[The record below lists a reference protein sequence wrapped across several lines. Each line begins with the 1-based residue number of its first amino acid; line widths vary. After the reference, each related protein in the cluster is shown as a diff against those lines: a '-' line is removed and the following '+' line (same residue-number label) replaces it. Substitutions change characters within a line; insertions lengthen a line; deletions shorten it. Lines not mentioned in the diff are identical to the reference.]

1 MPSPSN
7 LGVLLGQLAMALLVG
22 VITAYQPGINA
33 RFADHTPSKLHGG
46 VANFAVGLVGMLI
59 VTAACRTGLPTTERL
74 GAAPWWA
81 WTGGLCGA
89 FFVTMSLAL
98 VPKMGTGNYLVGMI
112 AGQLIGSMVID
123 HFGHLGLPVH
133 GFTWGRAVGI
143 VLVMA
148 GVCCIKWL

>member
-22 VITAYQPGINA
+22 VVTAYQPGINA

-89 FFVTMSLAL
+89 FFVTMSLVL

>member
-1 MPSPSN
+1 MPASSN
-7 LGVLLGQLAMALLVG
+7 VMLVVGQLTMALLVG
-22 VITAYQPGINA
+22 LVTAYQPGINA
-33 RFADHTPSKLHGG
+33 RLAAHTPSKLHGG
-46 VANFAVGLVGMLI
+46 VANFATGLVAMVI
-59 VTAACRTGLPTTERL
+59 VTAACRTGLPTIERL

-98 VPKMGTGNYLVGMI
+98 VPIMGTGNYLVGMI
-112 AGQLIGSMVID
+112 AGQLVGSMVID
-123 HFGHLGLPVH
+123 HFGHLGLPVQD
-133 GFTWGRAVGI
+133 FTWGRAVGI

>member
-1 MPSPSN
+1 M
-7 LGVLLGQLAMALLVG
+7 LVVGQLTMALLVG
-22 VITAYQPGINA
+22 LVTAYQPGINA
-33 RFADHTPSKLHGG
+33 RLAAHTPSKLHGG
-46 VANFAVGLVGMLI
+46 VANFATGLVAMVI
-59 VTAACRTGLPTTERL
+59 VTAACRTGLPTIERL

-98 VPKMGTGNYLVGMI
+98 VPIMGTGNYLVGMI
-112 AGQLIGSMVID
+112 AGQLVGSMVID
-123 HFGHLGLPVH
+123 HFGHLGLPMQD
-133 GFTWGRAVGI
+133 FTWGRAVGI

>member
-1 MPSPSN
+1 MPAPTN
-7 LGVLLGQLAMALLVG
+7 LTMLVGNLAMAVVVGLV
-22 VITAYQPGINA
+22 TAYQPGINA
-33 RFADHTPSKLHGG
+33 RLADHTPSKLYGG
-46 VANFAVGLVGMLI
+46 VANFATGLVAMVV
-59 VTAACRTGLPTTERL
+59 VTAAYRVGMPSVERL

-98 VPKMGTGNYLVGMI
+98 VPVMGTGNYLVGMI
-112 AGQLIGSMVID
+112 AGQLIGSIVID
-123 HFGHLGLPVH
+123 HFGHMGLPVQE
-133 GFTWGRAVGI
+133 FSWGRGVGI